1 MKSKRIAALLFTT
14 CLLASGCT
22 GKSSDINNAFE
33 SETEEYT
40 VEETTDISLESTVH
54 ESIEEIDESTA
65 PESTEAL
72 DESQEQETTENEQ
85 STEKP
90 DDPDEILTSP
100 AIEDKPNKS
109 EILEILEKNRS
120 LHEKLKP
127 EREYSNLGTGGSP
140 KELNPLD
147 ELYNVS
153 YDPPY
158 GFIEESEDGQSRLVR
173 INGLKNKDIEEKI
186 NKRIDE
192 YVDILLD
199 PAYLPDIAGII
210 DLIQEYGEDERHVRC
225 LVRFD
230 RQHLFSMEIDL
241 YITVDYHEYKEK
253 HSLNFNLETG
263 DELFLSDIF
272 YDGTDYLNIVRS
284 ALQECEGYVPGLW
297 EQVIDFYDSEIDDDY
312 IEYYILE
319 DEYDKR
325 RTLNSIDN
333 TTCFTIWDDDKIQIL
348 MNYEYSNKNSYRLS
362 PEGFDFIIH
371 IDHDIQNPVE
381 LTDIFESD
389 EQVIF
394 SPLTVYEFGNLWY
407 FDIPDYCSKLGEFDV
422 PSGEGGTTKVEV
434 YKRDRLKREE
444 EVSGEIDINTP
455 YTDED
460 YLKWAEAFLN
470 DCDKKGITNGLKR
483 AMPTRI
489 YVYPNGYM
497 SIRWEIYGGPDYSYI
512 QWFKD
517 DKVIDSEDLFD
528 VSLDT
533 LLEEMLTVSFHDVS
547 GVTIEDI
554 QKAVKILAPHMI
566 IRNYD
571 PFICFSEFCD
581 DGKETINPIIRENI
595 GSIIDGGRMGYVI
608 KMDYRQY
615 YSHLKIYEGYEFH
628 Q

>member
-1 MKSKRIAALLFTT
+1 
-14 CLLASGCT
+14 
-22 GKSSDINNAFE
+22 
-33 SETEEYT
+33 
-40 VEETTDISLESTVH
+40 
-54 ESIEEIDESTA
+54 
-65 PESTEAL
+65 
-72 DESQEQETTENEQ
+72 
-85 STEKP
+85 
-90 DDPDEILTSP
+90 
-100 AIEDKPNKS
+100 
-109 EILEILEKNRS
+109 
-120 LHEKLKP
+120 
-127 EREYSNLGTGGSP
+127 
-140 KELNPLD
+140 
-147 ELYNVS
+147 
-153 YDPPY
+153 
-158 GFIEESEDGQSRLVR
+158 
-173 INGLKNKDIEEKI
+173 
-186 NKRIDE
+186 
-192 YVDILLD
+192 
-199 PAYLPDIAGII
+199 
-210 DLIQEYGEDERHVRC
+210 
-225 LVRFD
+225 
-230 RQHLFSMEIDL
+230 MEIDL

-284 ALQECEGYVPGLW
+284 ALQECEGYDQSW
-297 EQVIDFYDSEIDDDY
+297 DQVIDFHDSEIDDY
-312 IEYYILE
+312 YREWYILE
-319 DEYDKR
+319 DEYDRR

-333 TTCFTIWDDDKIQIL
+333 TTCFTILDDDKIHIL
-348 MNYEYSNKNSYRLS
+348 MNYEYSSKNSYYTA
-362 PEGFDFIIH
+362 PEDFDFIIH

-394 SPLTVYEFGNLWY
+394 SPLTAYEFGGLWY

-444 EVSGEIDINTP
+444 EVLGRIDINTP

-528 VSLDT
+528 VSLET
-533 LLEEMLTVSFHDVS
+533 LLEEMLTVSFHDIS

-566 IRNYD
+566 IWNYD
-571 PFICFSEFCD
+571 PFIYFSEFCD
-581 DGKETINPIIRENI
+581 DEKEAINPIIREKI
-595 GSIIDGGRMGYVI
+595 GSIIDGGRMDDVI
-608 KMDYRQY
+608 KTDYRLY
-615 YSHLKIYEGYEFH
+615 YSHLKIFEGYEFH